1 MAKLVGDKPKVAVIF
16 ENTAFG
22 TSTSNGLKEQAPGE
36 GVEIVMFE
44 PYSAGFTDASPLIN
58 KVKASGANALFSVS
72 YLNDLI
78 LIVRTVKQVGL
89 NIAINGGSG
98 GFVIPDFYKNV
109 GKLAEG
115 LQGVAHWNHD
125 MDDNAQKVNAEYKK
139 RTGEF
144 LFEYAGG
151 LVAQTF
157 MLADALERAAS
168 ADPAKVRE
176 ALSTLDVSSGYAAMA
191 PGGKVKFGP
200 DGKNIYGRPV
210 GVQWQNGDLAS
221 VFPKE
226 FARAPDDE
234 DVNRRSQPMLE
245 TVAQAVI
252 NGLLIGGIYALVS
265 IGVTLIFGV
274 VKIVNFAQGEFVMIG
289 MYLSFY
295 LATQFGIDPLVSLVV
310 TMPVLFVVGVLIQ
323 HFLIRRVLG
332 PNDMPQIFLTFA
344 LSLLL
349 LNLALMLF
357 SANYRTVH
365 TSYSDEAF
373 HLGGLYIPVAKLIAF
388 VVAMILSGALWVFLH
403 TTDLGKAMRA
413 ASQNRDV
420 ATLMGINPNRVF
432 CVALGIALALAG
444 AAGSLLMPFYS
455 AYPFVGQVFVLMAF
469 VAVVLGTLG
478 NVVGAL
484 IASLMMGVAE
494 SLGIQFVGA
503 DSGLI
508 VVFGMLLLTLA
519 FKPNGLG
526 GGRVR

>member
-1 MAKLVGDKPKVAVIF
+1 MKQSGRRASRKHSRREFLVKTGALAAVAIASPPIVTGAAETVNIGALYPTTGSMAQIGVGCVAAAKLAVEMVNDAGGIKSLGGAKLNLIISDVQSDTTVTRTETDRLISGNKLSAVHGCFASALTLIASEVAERAKVPIITGSSSDQLNKGRHYTFTPFARASQFAQAQLQMSKLVGDKPKVAVIF

-22 TSTSNGLKEQAPGE
+22 TSTSNGLKELAPGE

-125 MDDNAQKVNAEYKK
+125 MSDDAQKVNAEYKK

-168 ADPAKVRE
+168 TDPQKVRD
-176 ALSTLDVSSGYAAMA
+176 ALSAIDVSTGYAAMA

-226 FARAPDDE
+226 DARAP
-234 DVNRRSQPMLE
+234 
-245 TVAQAVI
+245 
-252 NGLLIGGIYALVS
+252 
-265 IGVTLIFGV
+265 
-274 VKIVNFAQGEFVMIG
+274 
-289 MYLSFY
+289 
-295 LATQFGIDPLVSLVV
+295 
-310 TMPVLFVVGVLIQ
+310 
-323 HFLIRRVLG
+323 
-332 PNDMPQIFLTFA
+332 
-344 LSLLL
+344 
-349 LNLALMLF
+349 LMK
-357 SANYRTVH
+357 S
-365 TSYSDEAF
+365 
-373 HLGGLYIPVAKLIAF
+373 
-388 VVAMILSGALWVFLH
+388 
-403 TTDLGKAMRA
+403 
-413 ASQNRDV
+413 
-420 ATLMGINPNRVF
+420 
-432 CVALGIALALAG
+432 
-444 AAGSLLMPFYS
+444 
-455 AYPFVGQVFVLMAF
+455 
-469 VAVVLGTLG
+469 
-478 NVVGAL
+478 
-484 IASLMMGVAE
+484 
-494 SLGIQFVGA
+494 
-503 DSGLI
+503 
-508 VVFGMLLLTLA
+508 
-519 FKPNGLG
+519 
-526 GGRVR
+526 